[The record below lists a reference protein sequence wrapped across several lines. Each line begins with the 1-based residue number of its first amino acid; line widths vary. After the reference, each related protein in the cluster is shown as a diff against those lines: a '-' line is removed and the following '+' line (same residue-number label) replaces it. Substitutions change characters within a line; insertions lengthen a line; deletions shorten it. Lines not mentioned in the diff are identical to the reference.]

1 MSHARR
7 SVLVVED
14 NPDHALLVKLA
25 LARVDPNL
33 DIRVC
38 SDGREAVD
46 LLSRAAPSEDR
57 ALRSVPDL
65 VLLDLSMP
73 RLDGFGVLEW
83 VGQEAALERM
93 PVIVL
98 TSSSSPM
105 DEARAM
111 DLGASGFFTTPANLE
126 DLGEMIRTIVMQW
139 LD

>member
-25 LARVDPNL
+25 LARVDPSL
-33 DIRVC
+33 DVLVC

-46 LLSRAAPSEDR
+46 LLSGAPPPNDGT
-57 ALRSVPDL
+57 LRSVPDL

-73 RLDGFGVLEW
+73 RLDGFGVLDW
-83 VGQEAALERM
+83 VGREAAFERI

-126 DLGEMIRTIVMQW
+126 ELGEMIRSIVVQW